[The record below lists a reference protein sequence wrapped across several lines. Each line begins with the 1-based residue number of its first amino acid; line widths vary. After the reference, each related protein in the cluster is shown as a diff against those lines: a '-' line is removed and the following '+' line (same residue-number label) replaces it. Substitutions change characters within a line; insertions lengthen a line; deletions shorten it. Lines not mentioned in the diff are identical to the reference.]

1 MTRARW
7 IVALC
12 LLAAPAVARPA
23 LVCRVT
29 ARIPYTV
36 NLGPGP
42 DSTRIFTQTADLLEE
57 RRSGTSIIR
66 RWAVIADTPDQL
78 VAVDL
83 PHTLTL
89 TIDFP
94 GGTFAESG
102 VEVQRRGYCRANEL
116 P

>member
-1 MTRARW
+1 MTRASW

-29 ARIPYTV
+29 ARIPYSV
-36 NLGPGP
+36 NISPGA

-57 RRSGTSIIR
+57 RRSGTSVIR

-78 VAVDL
+78 IAVD
-83 PHTLTL
+83 PARTLKL

-94 GGTFAESG
+94 GGLFAESG
-102 VEVQRRGYCRANEL
+102 IEVQRRGYCRANEL